1 MISCIEI
8 ALKQELRDAEASSL
22 KKKAD
27 SYFGINIASA
37 RCIHMVTIESD
48 IDRPGL
54 DRIKDEILT
63 NPVTQVSS
71 LTPLDIAFD
80 WCIWIGFRPGVKD
93 NAGAT
98 AMEAVSDVLGKTFGK
113 EDGIYTSKRYCL
125 KGDTL
130 TRDAVEIVARQL
142 LSNPIIQQFK
152 IFFSNAL

>member
-27 SYFGINIASA
+27 SYFGINIESA
-37 RCIHMVTIESD
+37 RCIHIVTIESD
-48 IDRPGL
+48 LDKGGL
-54 DRIKDEILT
+54 NRIKDEILT

-71 LTPLDIAFD
+71 LRPLDIEFD

-98 AMEAVSDVLGKTFGK
+98 AMEAITDVLGKTFGGD
-113 EDGIYTSKRYCL
+113 EGIYTSKRYCL
-125 KGDTL
+125 KGETL
-130 TRDAVEIVARQL
+130 TRQGVET
-142 LSNPIIQQFK
+142 
-152 IFFSNAL
+152 